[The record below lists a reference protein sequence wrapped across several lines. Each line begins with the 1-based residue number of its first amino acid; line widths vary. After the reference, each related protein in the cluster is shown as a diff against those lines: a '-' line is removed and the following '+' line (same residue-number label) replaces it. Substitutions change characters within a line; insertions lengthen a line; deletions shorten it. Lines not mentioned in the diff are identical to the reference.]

1 MSRPLIG
8 LALGGGGA
16 RGWAHIGVMRTLG
29 RAGIVPDIICGTS
42 VGALVGG
49 VHLAGKLDALEAWAR
64 SLHRL
69 RIMSYLDFR
78 VSGGMIG
85 GQRLRAVMREHL
97 GAVSIEELPAPF
109 TCVATDLVT
118 GHEVW
123 LNRGDLVDMLR
134 ASFSL
139 PGLFSP
145 VQVEGRWLVDGALV
159 NPLPVS
165 VCRAMGAHV
174 VIAVNLNA
182 DPIGRVRVPGQS
194 IPRAAGF
201 DLLKEMPAA
210 APSGLNHGIGSW
222 LRRIFGREADSP
234 SVFGVMVQSL
244 NILLDRITRSRL
256 AGEPPDVSITP
267 RLGHIGLLEFDRA
280 DEVITEGAAAAER
293 AVDELGEAIA
303 IFSYANGRTAIAGSG
318 SGKAR

>member
-1 MSRPLIG
+1 MSQPRIG

-16 RGWAHIGVMRTLG
+16 RGWAHIGVLKALA
-29 RAGIVPDIICGTS
+29 RAGVEPDVISGTS

-49 VHLAGKLDALEAWAR
+49 LQLAGRLDVLEGWAR
-64 SLHRL
+64 GLTKL
-69 RIMSYLDFR
+69 KIASYLDFR
-78 VSGGMIG
+78 VGGGMIG
-85 GQRLRAVMREHL
+85 GHRLSAVLREHL
-97 GAVSIEELPAPF
+97 GKVTIEGLPKPF
-109 TCVATDLVT
+109 ICVATDLLT

-123 LNRGDLVDMLR
+123 LRKGDLVEMLR

-145 VQVEGRWLVDGALV
+145 VEVDGRWLVDGALV

-182 DPIGRVRVPGQS
+182 DPVGRVRLPGQR

-201 DLLKEMPAA
+201 DVLQALP
-210 APSGLNHGIGSW
+210 PSKTGFGVGSW
-222 LRRIFGREADSP
+222 LRSVFGREPDAP
-234 SVFGVMVQSL
+234 SLFGTMVQSL
-244 NILLDRITRSRL
+244 NILLDRVTRSRL
-256 AGEPPDVSITP
+256 AGEPPDVSISP

-280 DEVITEGAAAAER
+280 AEVIAEGEAATERTLA
-293 AVDELGEAIA
+293 ELGEVIA
-303 IFSYANGRTAIAGSG
+303 LMNNSG
-318 SGKAR
+318 GTPSR

>member
-1 MSRPLIG
+1 MSQPRIG

-16 RGWAHIGVMRTLG
+16 RGWAHIGVLKALT
-29 RAGIVPDIICGTS
+29 RAGIVPDVISGTS

-49 VHLAGKLDALEAWAR
+49 LHLAGRLDVLEGWSRGLTKFKIA
-64 SLHRL
+64 
-69 RIMSYLDFR
+69 SYLDFR
-78 VSGGMIG
+78 VGGGMIG
-85 GQRLRAVMREHL
+85 GHRLSAVLREHL
-97 GAVSIEELPAPF
+97 GKVTIEALPKPF
-109 TCVATDLVT
+109 TCVATDLLT

-123 LNRGDLVDMLR
+123 LRKGDLVEMLR

-145 VQVEGRWLVDGALV
+145 VEVDGRWLVDGALV

-182 DPIGRVRVPGQS
+182 DPIGRVRMPGQR

-201 DLLKEMPAA
+201 DVLQALPQSKANI
-210 APSGLNHGIGSW
+210 GVGSW
-222 LRRIFGREADSP
+222 LRSVFGREPDAP
-234 SVFGVMVQSL
+234 SLFGTMVQSL
-244 NILLDRITRSRL
+244 NILLDRVTRSRL
-256 AGEPPDVSITP
+256 AGEPPDVSISP

-280 DEVITEGAAAAER
+280 AEVIAEGEAATERTLA
-293 AVDELGEAIA
+293 ELGEVIA
-303 IFSYANGRTAIAGSG
+303 LMNNSG
-318 SGKAR
+318 GASSR

>member
-1 MSRPLIG
+1 MSQPRIG

-16 RGWAHIGVMRTLG
+16 RGWAHIGVLKALT
-29 RAGIVPDIICGTS
+29 RAGIVPDVISGTS

-49 VHLAGKLDALEAWAR
+49 LHLAGRLDVLEGWSRGLTKFKIA
-64 SLHRL
+64 
-69 RIMSYLDFR
+69 SYLDFR
-78 VSGGMIG
+78 VGGGMIG
-85 GQRLRAVMREHL
+85 GHRLSAVLREHL
-97 GAVSIEELPAPF
+97 GKVTIEALPKPF
-109 TCVATDLVT
+109 TCVATDLLT

-123 LNRGDLVDMLR
+123 LRKGDLVEMLR

-145 VQVEGRWLVDGALV
+145 VEVDGRWLVDGALV

-182 DPIGRVRVPGQS
+182 DPIGRVRMPGQR

-201 DLLKEMPAA
+201 DVLQALPQSKANV
-210 APSGLNHGIGSW
+210 GVGSW
-222 LRRIFGREADSP
+222 LRSVFGREPDAP
-234 SVFGVMVQSL
+234 SLFGTMVQSL
-244 NILLDRITRSRL
+244 NILLDRVTRSRL
-256 AGEPPDVSITP
+256 AGEPPDVSISP

-280 DEVITEGAAAAER
+280 AEVIAEGEAATERTLA
-293 AVDELGEAIA
+293 ELGEVIA
-303 IFSYANGRTAIAGSG
+303 LMNNSG
-318 SGKAR
+318 GASSR

>member
-1 MSRPLIG
+1 MSQPRIG

-16 RGWAHIGVMRTLG
+16 RGWAHIGVLKALA
-29 RAGIVPDIICGTS
+29 RAGVEPDVISGTS

-49 VHLAGKLDALEAWAR
+49 LQLAGRLDVLEGWAR
-64 SLHRL
+64 GLTKL
-69 RIMSYLDFR
+69 KIASYLDFR
-78 VSGGMIG
+78 VGGGMIG
-85 GQRLRAVMREHL
+85 GHRLSAVLREHL
-97 GAVSIEELPAPF
+97 GKATIEGLPKPF
-109 TCVATDLVT
+109 TCVATDLLT

-123 LNRGDLVDMLR
+123 LRKGDLVEMLR

-145 VQVEGRWLVDGALV
+145 VEVDGRWLVDGALV

-182 DPIGRVRVPGQS
+182 DPVGRVRLPGQR

-201 DLLKEMPAA
+201 DVLQALP
-210 APSGLNHGIGSW
+210 PSKTGFGVGSW
-222 LRRIFGREADSP
+222 LRSVFGREPDAP
-234 SVFGVMVQSL
+234 SLFGTMVQSL
-244 NILLDRITRSRL
+244 NILLDRVTRSRL
-256 AGEPPDVSITP
+256 AGEPPDVSISP

-280 DEVITEGAAAAER
+280 AEVIAEGEAATERTLA
-293 AVDELGEAIA
+293 ELGEVIA
-303 IFSYANGRTAIAGSG
+303 LMNNSG
-318 SGKAR
+318 GTPSR